1 MHCWGEG
8 ASIDV
13 ILNEQYLHSSQLSL
27 SAKQQ
32 GHCDHSKGQYCP
44 HLPFH
49 MASETGL
56 TRGCANL
63 LKQSLLP
70 TCTAC
75 ASAKPCAEMMSIKY
89 MKRGLLLPAC
99 SRNWHQLPVARPY
112 RTSVSVSLSP
122 IWPRART

>member
-1 MHCWGEG
+1 MHCWGER

-32 GHCDHSKGQYCP
+32 GHCDHLKVQYCP

-75 ASAKPCAEMMSIKY
+75 ASAKPA
-89 MKRGLLLPAC
+89 PPV
-99 SRNWHQLPVARPY
+99 HQQSHVQR
-112 RTSVSVSLSP
+112 
-122 IWPRART
+122 